1 MPANLR
7 PTLRAAALALLCVL
21 AAGCVEPGA
30 LRGDAPAAA
39 GADAEQAFR
48 NGDYDRAGQ
57 AFLDLADANRE
68 QRDHYRLRAAESY
81 REEGNLKA
89 AAAALDG
96 VQMNRLARGEQARVD
111 LLQAEVAI
119 SRHDNARALTL
130 LTIPETDLPRPLQL
144 RALELRARAQA
155 SAGDAL
161 AGARTRATL
170 DAMLEGKD
178 RAQNESLI
186 VNTLSQLDANTL
198 RQQLASMLPND
209 PLRPFADRALSAG
222 GLAAPTANPNQPV
235 GTLGEPNA
243 PNGEGF
249 HPAHVIALL
258 LPVGGQVRGVAA
270 PIRDGFFAALFADAH
285 MPRPEVRVY
294 DSGNNE
300 ADAVAAYQRA
310 VSEGADRVVGPLRRE
325 AVSAVFAQASLPVP
339 VLALNQ
345 PEHGEAAPAGSA
357 AFGLIPDAEGAQVA
371 QRMIERGITR
381 VVVIVATTD
390 WAERAATAFRTQFE
404 SQHGTIVGLAR
415 LRENDVNFSKI
426 IQQAIGGMPAAPD
439 TGVFIS
445 MLPQQARLLVP
456 QLKVVNQAER
466 VFATSHVFSGVL
478 NAGMDH
484 DLDGVEFCDAP
495 WLFDAVLG
503 LPRHSDIAA
512 SLDTARGAGARLF
525 AFGLDAYALVPYLAW
540 LGQHHDSYVPGATGQ
555 LTIDINGRVQRS
567 LAWARFQ
574 DGVAQP
580 VGGSLQMGAAPVH

>member
-1 MPANLR
+1 MPAKLR
-7 PTLRAAALALLCVL
+7 LLLRTAALGLICALG
-21 AAGCVEPGA
+21 AGCVEPGA
-30 LRGDAPAAA
+30 SRGDAQPQVA
-39 GADAEQAFR
+39 GDAERSLR

-57 AFLDLADANRE
+57 AFLDLADTNRDL
-68 QRDHYRLRAAESY
+68 RDHYRLRAAESY
-81 REEGNLKA
+81 REEGNLNA
-89 AAAALDG
+89 AAGALEG
-96 VQMNRLARGEQARVD
+96 VQMRHLAREEQARLD
-111 LLQAEVAI
+111 LLQAEIAI
-119 SRHDNARALTL
+119 SRHDNARAVTL
-130 LTIPETDLPRPLQL
+130 LTIPDADLPRPLRL
-144 RALELRARAQA
+144 RALELRARAQTA
-155 SAGDAL
+155 AGDAL
-161 AGARTRATL
+161 AGARTRALL
-170 DAMLEGKD
+170 DLMLEGKD

-209 PLRPFADRALSAG
+209 ALRPFVEKALSSG
-222 GLAAPTANPNQPV
+222 GLAAPAANPNRQV

-249 HPAHVIALL
+249 RQARVIALL
-258 LPVGGQVRGVAA
+258 LPVSGQVRGVAQA
-270 PIRDGFFAALFADAH
+270 IRDGFFAALFADAH
-285 MPRPEVRVY
+285 MPRPEIRVY
-294 DSGNNE
+294 DSGNNDV
-300 ADAVAAYQRA
+300 DAVAAYQRA
-310 VSEGADRVVGPLRRE
+310 VSEGADHVVGPLRRE
-325 AVSAVFAQASLPVP
+325 AVSAVFAQVSLSAP

-345 PEHGEAAPAGSA
+345 PEHGEAVPAGSA
-357 AFGLIPDAEGAQVA
+357 AFGLVPDAEGAQVA
-371 QRMIERGITR
+371 QRMSERGITR
-381 VVVIVATTD
+381 AVIIVATTD

-404 SQHGTIVGLAR
+404 SQHGTIVGIAR
-415 LRENDVNFSKI
+415 LRDNDVNFSKN
-426 IQQAIGGMPAAPD
+426 IQQAIGAMPATAD

-456 QLKVVNQAER
+456 QLRLVNQAER

-503 LPRHSDIAA
+503 LPRHGDIAA
-512 SLDTARGAGARLF
+512 TLDTARGAGARLF

-540 LGQHHDSYVPGATGQ
+540 LGQHHDSYLPGATGQ

-580 VGGSLQMGAAPVH
+580 VAGGLQMSAVPVH